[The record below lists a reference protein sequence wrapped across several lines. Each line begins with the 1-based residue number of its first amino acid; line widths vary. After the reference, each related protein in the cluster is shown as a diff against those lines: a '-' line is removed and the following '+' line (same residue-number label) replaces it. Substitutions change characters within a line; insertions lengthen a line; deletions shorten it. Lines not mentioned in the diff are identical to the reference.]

1 MDIRIGIGRTMLGAT
16 ALVVALAATGCDE
29 KLSSI
34 TGPTPNLE
42 PTLSSIQREIFE
54 TTDSSGRLA
63 CTGCHSNIGR
73 NPSGGLVLLSG
84 SAYANLVGVA
94 STGKPGAVRVIP
106 GDPENS
112 YIVHKLE
119 GRTTIA
125 GVRMPRG
132 NGPFLTEGQILVI
145 KRWISNGAPN
155 N

>member
-1 MDIRIGIGRTMLGAT
+1 MDIRTGFGRATLGA
-16 ALVVALAATGCDE
+16 AAFVFALAAASCDE
-29 KLSSI
+29 KLSDL

-42 PTLSSIQREIFE
+42 PTFASIQHEIFN
-54 TTDSSGRLA
+54 TTDASGRLA
-63 CTGCHSNIGR
+63 CTNCHSNQGR
-73 NPSGGLVLLSG
+73 TPSGGMNLLEGLS
-84 SAYANLVGVA
+84 YASLVGVA

-119 GRTTIA
+119 GRSDIA

-132 NGPFLTEGQILVI
+132 NGPFLTEGQMLVI
-145 KRWISNGAPN
+145 KRWIANGAPN